1 MPNNSRKRGIAYE
14 VKIMNELKELG
25 FNVGTTRN
33 YSKAEDDNKVDI
45 YSIDNQLPIKIQIKK
60 TQNTPQ
66 YFTIRS
72 QSTVDPK
79 DFCLIWNKQVKK
91 NKNFCSEGECVIMDK
106 ELFYDLIK
114 TKYGKEESK

>member
-1 MPNNSRKRGIAYE
+1 MAPNRNRTRGINYE
-14 VKIMNELKELG
+14 QKIVRELKDLG
-25 FNVGTTRN
+25 FDVGTTRN

-45 YSIDNQLPIKIQIKK
+45 YSIDNQMPLKIQLKK

-66 YFTIRS
+66 YFKIRS
-72 QSTVDPK
+72 ESTADPK

-114 TKYGKEESK
+114 TKYGKEK

>member
-45 YSIDNQLPIKIQIKK
+45 YSIDNQLPIKIQIKRLK
-60 TQNTPQ
+60 ILHSILQFVHNLQ
-66 YFTIRS
+66 
-72 QSTVDPK
+72 
-79 DFCLIWNKQVKK
+79 
-91 NKNFCSEGECVIMDK
+91 
-106 ELFYDLIK
+106 
-114 TKYGKEESK
+114 

>member
-45 YSIDNQLPIKIQIKK
+45 YSIDN
-60 TQNTPQ
+60 
-66 YFTIRS
+66 
-72 QSTVDPK
+72 
-79 DFCLIWNKQVKK
+79 
-91 NKNFCSEGECVIMDK
+91 
-106 ELFYDLIK
+106 
-114 TKYGKEESK
+114 

>member
-1 MPNNSRKRGIAYE
+1 MPNNSRKRGIDYE

-66 YFTIRS
+66 YFAIRS

>member
-25 FNVGTTRN
+25 FNIGTTRN
-33 YSKAEDDNKVDI
+33 YSKVEDDNKVDI

-79 DFCLIWNKQVKK
+79 DFCLI
-91 NKNFCSEGECVIMDK
+91 
-106 ELFYDLIK
+106 
-114 TKYGKEESK
+114 

>member
-1 MPNNSRKRGIAYE
+1 MGNRSRARGIEYE
-14 VKIMNELKELG
+14 QRIVRELKELG
-25 FNVGTTRN
+25 FDVSSTRN
-33 YSKAEDDNKVDI
+33 ASKAEDDNKIDI
-45 YSIDNQLPIKIQIKK
+45 HDNRGDLPIKIQLKRQIPY
-60 TQNTPQ
+60 PQ

-72 QSTVDPK
+72 QSTVNPK

-114 TKYGKEESK
+114 TKYGKEE

>member
-66 YFTIRS
+66 YFEIRS

-79 DFCLIWNKQVKK
+79 DFCLI
-91 NKNFCSEGECVIMDK
+91 
-106 ELFYDLIK
+106 
-114 TKYGKEESK
+114 

>member
-66 YFTIRS
+66 YFAIRS
-72 QSTVDPK
+72 QATVDPK
-79 DFCLIWNKQVKK
+79 DFCLI
-91 NKNFCSEGECVIMDK
+91 
-106 ELFYDLIK
+106 
-114 TKYGKEESK
+114 

>member
-1 MPNNSRKRGIAYE
+1 MSNNRRRGNAYE
-14 VKIMNELKELG
+14 CKIVRELKELG

-45 YSIDNQLPIKIQIKK
+45 YCIDNQLPIKIQLKK

-79 DFCLIWNKQVKK
+79 DFCLIWNKQIKK
-91 NKNFCSEGECVIMDK
+91 NKNFCSEGECVIIDK

-114 TKYGKEESK
+114 TKYGKEKQ

>member
-1 MPNNSRKRGIAYE
+1 MGNRSRARGIEYE
-14 VKIMNELKELG
+14 QRIVRELKELG
-25 FNVGTTRN
+25 FDVSSTRN
-33 YSKAEDDNKVDI
+33 ASKVEDDNKIDI
-45 YSIDNQLPIKIQIKK
+45 HDNRGDLPIKIQLKRQIPY
-60 TQNTPQ
+60 PQ

-114 TKYGKEESK
+114 TKYGKGE